1 MISRDPLGAAEQ
13 AAVAEEILSVLRHD
27 LRNRFAIVRNAS
39 FYIRRKVV
47 GEAACKKD
55 PKIEEFL
62 AMIDDEVVEA
72 STQLDDPVGAERLFD
87 RRPVRVSAAEC
98 ARRAAACARIGV
110 TGARVE
116 LTAQDGDVDVDP
128 IELSVAVRCL
138 LENAV
143 ESMPGGG
150 VAVLQGAPIDTR
162 YVIEITDTGVAP
174 RDVDREAILCPFY
187 TTKPGH
193 FGLGLNIAKRVA
205 RRYHGRLVVEPRERG
220 TSAVIELPLAAA
232 PGPDDVRLEPA
243 R

>member
-1 MISRDPLGAAEQ
+1 MISRDPLGAAEH
-13 AAVAEEILSVLRHD
+13 AAVADEILSVLRHD

-39 FYIRRKVV
+39 FYIRRKVA
-47 GEAACKKD
+47 GEASCRQD
-55 PKIEEFL
+55 PKVEEFL

-72 STQLDDPVGAERLFD
+72 SKQLDDPVGAERLFD
-87 RRPVRVSAAEC
+87 RRTARVSAAEC
-98 ARRAAACARIGV
+98 ARRAAACARIGA

-128 IELSVAVRCL
+128 LELSVAVRCL
-138 LENAV
+138 IENAV

-150 VAVLQGAPIDTR
+150 VAVLRGASIGSR

-174 RDVDREAILCPFY
+174 RDMDREAIMCPFY

-205 RRYHGRLVVEPRERG
+205 RRYSGRLVVEPRERG

-232 PGPDDVRLEPA
+232 PGPDDVGLEPA